1 MEDLKSTV
9 ALMESDDY
17 QERLIAEYWQ
27 TKIRYERLKKYNNT
41 IEAHNGTEVEPPHTC
56 SLEFL
61 RTQEKAMAR
70 YLSIL
75 EKRIAIEQIPI

>member
-41 IEAHNGTEVEPPHTC
+41 IEAHKGTEAEPPHTC
-56 SLEFL
+56 SLELL
-61 RTQEKAMAR
+61 RAQEKAMAR
-70 YLSIL
+70 YLGIL
-75 EKRIAIEQIPI
+75 EKRVAIEQIPI